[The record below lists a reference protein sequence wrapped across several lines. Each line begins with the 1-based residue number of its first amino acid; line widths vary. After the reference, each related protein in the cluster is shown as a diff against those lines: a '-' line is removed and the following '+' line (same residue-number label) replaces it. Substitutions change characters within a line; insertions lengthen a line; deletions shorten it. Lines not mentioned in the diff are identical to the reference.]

1 MKKLSIALFDAG
13 LLMSAPVVMAHG
25 GHDDVEPIDHMEA
38 STKAQLVL
46 EQLVKTQKLP
56 ALWAA
61 AKAKDI
67 SPQKSHHGDAVWVV
81 RYVNAE
87 EKDAAKQNLYV
98 ILDEVGNTL
107 AVNHDGKF

>member
-1 MKKLSIALFDAG
+1 
-13 LLMSAPVVMAHG
+13 
-25 GHDDVEPIDHMEA
+25 
-38 STKAQLVL
+38 
-46 EQLVKTQKLP
+46 
-56 ALWAA
+56 
-61 AKAKDI
+61 
-67 SPQKSHHGDAVWVV
+67 VWVV